1 MSAVKEKLD
10 VTERTKFR
18 KLESIVAEG
27 ISSFVAVGTALK
39 EIRDAKLYREAYKTF
54 EKYVDEKW
62 GLERRRA
69 YQLIEAS
76 DAKSNLCKILH
87 KNEVAESINTE
98 SQLREIASVPTGQ
111 LEAVVNKASELA
123 GDRPITASDLKQA
136 RVEILEH
143 AEPESEPVYED
154 VDDDEPVAKPSKPKS
169 DIPPEIQEALANGK
183 YHQSLLNDINGL
195 LRNLDAIPEAP
206 GTSLLLSR
214 RLSMRREIEGLKGKV
229 LLSRPHAMCPRCK
242 GVGCVQCGN
251 YGWVSSAVYKE
262 LTK

>member
-1 MSAVKEKLD
+1 MSALKEKLD
-10 VTERTKFR
+10 VTERGKLR
-18 KLESIVAEG
+18 KLEAIVAEG
-27 ISSFVAVGTALK
+27 ISSFIVVGEALK
-39 EIRDAKLYREAYKTF
+39 EIREGKLYRESYKTF
-54 EKYVDEKW
+54 DKYVSERWGFEKS
-62 GLERRRA
+62 RA
-69 YQLIEAS
+69 YQLIDAS
-76 DAKSNLCKILH
+76 DTNKKVSTIVEEIERASEI
-87 KNEVAESINTE
+87 KNEG
-98 SQLREIASVPTGQ
+98 QLRELKDVPADSVAPVIERAG
-111 LEAVVNKASELA
+111 KIA
-123 GDRPITASDLKQA
+123 GDDKITASDLKQA
-136 RVEILEH
+136 KIEILEQ
-143 AEPESEPVYED
+143 AEPEPDWLD
-154 VDDDEPVAKPSKPKS
+154 VDDDEPIAKPTKPKS
-169 DIPPEIQEALANGK
+169 DVPPEIQEALANGK